1 MGQGSPTARDPFAGR
16 HAVPLPPVVWR
27 RVQAYVE
34 RTTDVA
40 RAAGRQRSPW
50 MFPLVRARRAG
61 GRTDWHLH
69 EDTLSHDV
77 AAMPGCR
84 ATSHDVR
91 RAFAS
96 YLHEEAGISS
106 DLVGLVMGR
115 ATSDLPHVTDDNGMA
130 RRYARDEIL
139 ALKAKPMAAWVEA
152 LRLARIEVEFP
163 DSTELKARLVAEH
176 QRGIG
181 DAAAERARRRS
192 ASAKAHAEGRT
203 TRQRQR
209 RGPVGGAEPA

>member
-34 RTTDVA
+34 RTTEVA

-96 YLHEEAGISS
+96 YLHEEAGFSS
-106 DLVGLVMGR
+106 DRVGLVMGR

-130 RRYARDEIL
+130 RRYTRDEIL
-139 ALKAKPMAAWVEA
+139 ALKAK
-152 LRLARIEVEFP
+152 
-163 DSTELKARLVAEH
+163 TELKAQLVAEH
-176 QRGIG
+176 RRQRGIG

>member
-1 MGQGSPTARDPFAGR
+1 MGQGAPTARDPFAGR

-40 RAAGRQRSPW
+40 RAAGRLRSPGCSPW
-50 MFPLVRARRAG
+50 FELAAPAAE
-61 GRTDWHLH
+61 RTGIS
-69 EDTLSHDV
+69 TKIR
-77 AAMPGCR
+77 C
-84 ATSHDVR
+84 ATPHDVR

-96 YLHEEAGISS
+96 YLHEEARISS
-106 DLVGLVMGR
+106 DRVGLVMGR

-130 RRYARDEIL
+130 RRYTRDEIL
-139 ALKAKPMAAWVEA
+139 ALKAK
-152 LRLARIEVEFP
+152 
-163 DSTELKARLVAEH
+163 TELKAQLVAEH
-176 QRGIG
+176 RRQRGIG